1 MSNGSNQILYMRQ
14 LFKLSKVSTPL
25 FSQSLTKNPRMTR
38 EQRDAFKTIT
48 IPFRFIP
55 KFVDYLANSKYEN
68 LIFFMVSL
76 VTAFLLHIF
85 V

>member
-1 MSNGSNQILYMRQ
+1 MRQ

-55 KFVDYLANSKYEN
+55 KFIDFLSRSRYEN
-68 LIFFMVSL
+68 LIFFTISL
-76 VTAFLLHIF
+76 LFAFLLHIF
-85 V
+85 Q